1 MIEFTLNG
9 ETVQTDEDPNTP
21 LLWIVRDQFGLK
33 GSKFGC
39 GAGLCGACTM
49 HVDGAAVRTCIL
61 PVAAVAGQD
70 ITTIEGIGS
79 PDALH
84 PLQVA
89 WNDFAVPQCGYC
101 QSGQIMSAAAMLEA
115 NPNPSEAEVDAA
127 LSGNICRCG
136 CYNRIKDAVMAV
148 SQSPAQFVDAMAPKA
163 KAEGKSMSIQNVSR
177 RGFLK
182 STAVVGGGLV
192 VGFNLSLIHISEPTR
207 PY

>member
-9 ETVQTDEDPNTP
+9 ETVRTDEDPNTP

-101 QSGQIMSAAAMLEA
+101 QSGQLMAASALLASTPSPTDDEIDGAMR
-115 NPNPSEAEVDAA
+115 
-127 LSGNICRCG
+127 GNLCRCG
-136 CYNRIKDAVMAV
+136 TYQRIRAAIHAAAGSHGADER
-148 SQSPAQFVDAMAPKA
+148 AQ
-163 KAEGKSMSIQNVSR
+163 
-177 RGFLK
+177 
-182 STAVVGGGLV
+182 TGGQ
-192 VGFNLSLIHISEPTR
+192 
-207 PY
+207 

>member
-9 ETVQTDEDPNTP
+9 ENVQTDEDPNTP

-148 SQSPAQFVDAMAPKA
+148 SQAPAQFVDAMAPRA
-163 KAEGKSMSIQNVSR
+163 KAEGVK
-177 RGFLK
+177 
-182 STAVVGGGLV
+182 A
-192 VGFNLSLIHISEPTR
+192 
-207 PY
+207 

>member
-9 ETVQTDEDPNTP
+9 ETVRTDEDPNTP

-49 HVDGAAVRTCIL
+49 HVDDAAVRTCIL

-79 PDALH
+79 PGALH

-101 QSGQIMSAAAMLEA
+101 QSGQIMSAAAMLES

-148 SQSPAQFVDAMAPKA
+148 SQSPVQFVDAMAPKA
-163 KAEGKSMSIQNVSR
+163 KAEGVK
-177 RGFLK
+177 
-182 STAVVGGGLV
+182 A
-192 VGFNLSLIHISEPTR
+192 
-207 PY
+207 